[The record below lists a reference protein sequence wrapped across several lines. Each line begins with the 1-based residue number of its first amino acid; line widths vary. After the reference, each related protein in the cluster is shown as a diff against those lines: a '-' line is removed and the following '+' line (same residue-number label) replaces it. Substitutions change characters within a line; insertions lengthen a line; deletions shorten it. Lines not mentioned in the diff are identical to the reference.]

1 MIKVGQIY
9 YSRVLYG
16 KIVVTFKRADGT
28 EFHAVRDDGY
38 FFIGRCDEIDRN
50 YDELIAEYPT
60 WQEAVNSEYF
70 KKKTDLLER

>member
-9 YSRVLYG
+9 YSQILGG

-38 FFIGRCDEIDRN
+38 FFVGICDEMDKDYN
-50 YDELIAEYPT
+50 KLLAEYPT
-60 WQEAVNSEYF
+60 WQEAVNSKEF
-70 KKKTDLLER
+70 KVGGK